1 MQSYYSLIAID
12 LANERIHQAEL
23 ARRARLGW
31 DGACRPGIVRRSLA
45 SGFALISRG
54 SAAVARRLDVRTAED
69 LSRALAAD

>member
-31 DGACRPGIVRRSLA
+31 DDARRPGAVRRSLA